1 MGNKERVAYALLFG
15 DRFILRYY
23 FFFLSR
29 LDEYYIPQSI
39 VAERFLYTGIR
50 IKNSTSSY
58 TKRLCTNSLDLLK
71 RKLKRERKKK
81 REETSKIR
89 NPIL

>member
-29 LDEYYIPQSI
+29 LDEYYIPLSNQSLQKD
-39 VAERFLYTGIR
+39 FYTQG
-50 IKNSTSSY
+50 S
-58 TKRLCTNSLDLLK
+58 
-71 RKLKRERKKK
+71 E
-81 REETSKIR
+81 
-89 NPIL
+89 